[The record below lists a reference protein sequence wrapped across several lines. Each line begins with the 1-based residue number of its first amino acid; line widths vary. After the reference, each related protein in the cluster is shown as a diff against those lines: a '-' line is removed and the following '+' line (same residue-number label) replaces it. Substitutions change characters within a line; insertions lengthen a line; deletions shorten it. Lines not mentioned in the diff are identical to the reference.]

1 MLFYCSIMV
10 KCITRP
16 VRDVVIFGIIVKY
29 GTRQVRD
36 VDIMQY
42 YDRKYETLRP
52 PPPHTHLNF
61 TNLLWARS
69 TSVRDVITNNI
80 F

>member
-1 MLFYCSIMV
+1 MV
-10 KCITRP
+10 KYGTRP

-29 GTRQVRD
+29 GTRPVRD

-42 YDRKYETLRP
+42 YDKNMRHCVP
-52 PPPHTHLNF
+52 PTNF

-69 TSVRDVITNNI
+69 TSVRDVKTNNI